1 MKKVPDNICEIV
13 VVRHGQTESNRTGTL
28 QGQLDTPLDE
38 LGILQAQAVAKRL
51 KKWQFDAV
59 YSSDLGRAMNTA
71 KAIVQYHCDLQ
82 ITPTAALREWD
93 LGDLQGQKLEI
104 LRQEQPEIMRAFR
117 EEMADKVIPGGES
130 LREFQ
135 KRVSDFLN
143 TLPPQ
148 YSGKRVLLVS
158 HGGTLQR
165 IMRHC
170 TGGIDAA
177 NVKPFC
183 GNTGLSIFRCKD
195 QQVWQL
201 VTWND
206 QAHLEDLEQNELLA
220 L

>member
-1 MKKVPDNICEIV
+1 MKKVPENLCEIV

-38 LGILQAQAVAKRL
+38 LGILQAQAVANRL

-71 KAIVQYHCDLQ
+71 RTIVQYHPGLE
-82 ITPTAALREWD
+82 ISPTCALREWN

-117 EEMADKVIPGGES
+117 EEMADQAIPGGES

-135 KRVSDFLN
+135 KRVSELLDMLSQ
-143 TLPPQ
+143 Q
-148 YSGKRVLLVS
+148 YNGKRVLLVS
-158 HGGTLQR
+158 HGGAMQR
-165 IMRHC
+165 ILRHC
-170 TGGIDAA
+170 TGKIEVP
-177 NVKPFC
+177 NIKPFC
-183 GNTGLSIFRCKD
+183 GNTGISIFRCKD
-195 QQVWQL
+195 QQIWQL

-206 QAHLEDLEQNELLA
+206 QAHLEDLEQNDLLA

>member
-38 LGILQAQAVAKRL
+38 LGILQAQAVANRL

-71 KAIVQYHCDLQ
+71 RTIVQYHPGLE
-82 ITPTAALREWD
+82 ISPTCALREWN
-93 LGDLQGQKLEI
+93 LGVLQGQKLED
-104 LRQEQPEIMRAFR
+104 LRREHPEIMRAFR
-117 EEMADKVIPGGES
+117 EEMADQAIPGGES

-135 KRVSDFLN
+135 KRVSELLDMLSQ
-143 TLPPQ
+143 Q
-148 YSGKRVLLVS
+148 YNGKRVLLVS
-158 HGGTLQR
+158 HGGAMQR
-165 IMRHC
+165 ILRHC
-170 TGGIDAA
+170 TGGIEEP
-177 NVKPFC
+177 NIKPFC
-183 GNTGLSIFRCKD
+183 GNTGISIFRCKD
-195 QQVWQL
+195 QEIWQL

-206 QAHLEDLEQNELLA
+206 QAHLEDLEQNDLLA